1 MNVNLQQE
9 KQAILAAMDRTQRG
23 CWATPL
29 ELSKLSGINLEQV
42 LRIVYNSYE
51 FMQCSYLSDDG
62 LPMFTS
68 RKIYKER
75 APFWNKFLSFIK
87 GKYV

>member
-1 MNVNLQQE
+1 MNVNLQEE
-9 KQAILAAMDRTQRG
+9 KQTILAAMDRTKRG

-29 ELSKLSGINLEQV
+29 ELSRISGIDLERV
-42 LRIVYNSYE
+42 LRVVYNSYE
-51 FMQCSYLSDDG
+51 FLQCSYLSDDG

-75 APFWNKFLSFIK
+75 APLWNKFLSFIK
-87 GKYV
+87 SEYV